1 MTMKRIFPVALGLAI
16 LAFASVQGY
25 AFMLASTEVAT
36 PEGQFDVQKLV
47 SDLTKEFESLS
58 DEAKLAS
65 LQDAMNQIDN
75 ALDQG
80 AANEGALLEARETLT
95 AMQQG
100 LGGGQVV
107 GQPMGEIIG
116 GPVGT
121 PIMDGTIIDG
131 GIAPGG
137 IIDGGFAPG
146 GGFSGGGFSG
156 GGSFGG
162 GSLGGGGGG
171 GFAGGA
177 AGGAG
182 GGSFGLLA
190 AGIATAIAVPVA
202 TSDDS
207 PGPVATVVAN

>member
-1 MTMKRIFPVALGLAI
+1 MTMKRIFPVAMGLAI

-58 DEAKLAS
+58 DAEKMAS
-65 LQDAMNQIDN
+65 LKDAMTQIDN

-80 AANEGALLEARETLT
+80 AENEPALLEARETLV
-95 AMQQG
+95 AMQQNCCG
-100 LGGGQVV
+100 
-107 GQPMGEIIG
+107 GEIIG
-116 GPVGT
+116 QPMMGSPVVGD
-121 PIMDGTIIDG
+121 PIIGQPIVD
-131 GIAPGG
+131 GG

-146 GGFSGGGFSG
+146 GVIDGGFGGVSGGGGFAGSGGFSG
-156 GGSFGG
+156 AGGF
-162 GSLGGGGGG
+162 GGGG

-177 AGGAG
+177 GGVG
-182 GGSFGLLA
+182 GGSSFGLLA

-207 PGPVATVVAN
+207 PNVVATVASN